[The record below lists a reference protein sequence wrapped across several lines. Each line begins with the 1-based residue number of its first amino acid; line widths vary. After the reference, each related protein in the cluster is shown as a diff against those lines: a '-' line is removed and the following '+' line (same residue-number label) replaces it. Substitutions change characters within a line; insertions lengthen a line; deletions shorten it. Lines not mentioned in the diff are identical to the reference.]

1 MNVTILYG
9 SETGTAQDVAEQIW
23 KNVKRKGLK
32 STICAMNEY
41 DIQNLNSE
49 KMMIFV
55 VATTGQG
62 DPPENMKGFWRFLLR
77 KNLPPTLLNNVKYG
91 ILGLGD
97 SSYKKFNFAAKKL
110 NKRLIQLGATELLS
124 VGLADDQHD
133 LGIDAVVDPWE
144 QELWTKV
151 AETFNISVTDF
162 MDDQNTII
170 ERFDVSEICIN
181 PISHEYHSDSDI
193 YMKEVLTNNE
203 MRVGTVIENVRTT
216 SEDHFQD
223 VRLIRLKSDG
233 INYQPG
239 DVLYVRPKN
248 CKKQVERFFSILN
261 DNNVQ
266 VHPDMIV
273 QISEKEIKIPTVLNQ
288 TLRLGQIVE
297 QYWDLSFKP
306 RRSTMQVLS
315 LISEN
320 ELEKEKLHEFTTAD
334 GQEELYSYINRPR
347 RNILELLADFPR
359 TTSKLN
365 LKLLFEIMSPIKP
378 RAFSIASSLRVTE
391 NEIHLLV
398 AVVKYKT
405 KLLEPRYGLCSNWL
419 ANLMPGDEIIFW
431 IRKGTFKFVYNKP
444 MIFIG
449 PGTGVAPFRSAL
461 LDKSTMD
468 EDLSNCILFFG
479 CRNKEKDYHCRNDF
493 EYLSDKRHLQLFCAF
508 SRDQEHKIY
517 VQHLI
522 YEQKQLCWEFLSKGG
537 NIYLAGNSKN
547 MPNCVREEFVN
558 LVKEFANLN
567 EEEAE
572 YFIKQ
577 LENENHYQVETWG

>member
-1 MNVTILYG
+1 
-9 SETGTAQDVAEQIW
+9 
-23 KNVKRKGLK
+23 
-32 STICAMNEY
+32 MNEY

-110 NKRLIQLGATELLS
+110 NKRLIQLGATQLLS
-124 VGLADDQHD
+124 IGLADDQHD
-133 LGIDAVVDPWE
+133 LGIDAVVDPWQ

-181 PISHEYHSDSDI
+181 PISHEYHSNSDI

-203 MRVGTVIENVRTT
+203 MRVGAIIENVRTT
-216 SEDHFQD
+216 AEDHFQD

-239 DVLYVRPKN
+239 DILYVRPKN
-248 CKKQVERFFSILN
+248 CKKQVEKFFNILN

-347 RNILELLADFPR
+347 RNILELLADFPQ

-405 KLLEPRYGLCSNWL
+405 KLLKPRYGLCSNWL
-419 ANLMPGDEIIFW
+419 ANLTSGDEIIFW
-431 IRKGTFKFVYNKP
+431 IRKGTFKFVYSKP

-508 SRDQEHKIY
+508 SRDQEHK
-517 VQHLI
+517 
-522 YEQKQLCWEFLSKGG
+522 
-537 NIYLAGNSKN
+537 
-547 MPNCVREEFVN
+547 M
-558 LVKEFANLN
+558 
-567 EEEAE
+567 
-572 YFIKQ
+572 
-577 LENENHYQVETWG
+577 